1 MNPDLDALEQE
12 IDSRIRSADIRAFP
26 DLVRHFGERVYSL
39 AFRITGNT
47 EDAEDV
53 RQEAFLRMH
62 RSLGSFD
69 GRSSLSTWIYRVTLN
84 TCHDHI
90 RKQQSM
96 DRREQILAEVAPGT
110 RQISTDHAIS
120 LDHENVAT
128 AVVSALDQ
136 LPTSQ
141 REALVIRHYLGLTFP
156 EIGRIVGEPVTTIK
170 SRVLRGLQQVR
181 DILDNRSRM
190 KQAE

>member
-1 MNPDLDALEQE
+1 MRPLGGSSERNFEGRIHSGDAL
-12 IDSRIRSADIRAFP
+12 AF
-26 DLVRHFGERVYSL
+26 VRHFGERAYSL
-39 AFRITGNT
+39 AFRMTGNT

-84 TCHDHI
+84 TCLDYL
-90 RKQQSM
+90 RKRQTM
-96 DRREQILAEVAPGT
+96 DRRALAEVASGT
-110 RQISTDHAIS
+110 RRMSTDYAVS
-120 LDHENVAT
+120 PDHQDVAA
-128 AVVSALDQ
+128 AVVRALDQ
-136 LPTSQ
+136 LPTSR
-141 REALVIRHYLGLTFP
+141 REALVMRHYLGLTFP

-181 DILDNRSRM
+181 DILDHRGKT